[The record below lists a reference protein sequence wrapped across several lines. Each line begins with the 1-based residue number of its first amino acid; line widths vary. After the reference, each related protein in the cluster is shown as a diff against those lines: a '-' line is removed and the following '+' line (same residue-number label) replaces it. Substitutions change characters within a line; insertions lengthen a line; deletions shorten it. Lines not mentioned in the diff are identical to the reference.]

1 MVTPQRM
8 QQQRQ
13 GRRLR
18 ADLYMDVNNG
28 GFRIFEYLD
37 LQNSISQR
45 YVRPNNIYIKHN
57 FVCSKENSTLMENQ
71 FDWFFN

>member
-1 MVTPQRM
+1 M

-28 GFRIFEYLD
+28 GFRIFEYFD

-45 YVRPNNIYIKHN
+45 YVRPNNIYIN
-57 FVCSKENSTLMENQ
+57 ITLFVHKKTPL
-71 FDWFFN
+71 